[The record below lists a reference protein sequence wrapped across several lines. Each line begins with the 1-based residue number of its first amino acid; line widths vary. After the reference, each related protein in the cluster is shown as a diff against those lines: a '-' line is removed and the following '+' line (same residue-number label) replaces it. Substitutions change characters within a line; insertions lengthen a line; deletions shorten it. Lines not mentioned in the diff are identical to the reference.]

1 MAVVDVDD
9 DGIVLPFAASILAR
23 DLVTAGMPTA
33 DALPLARRVGD
44 ELASHGQP
52 VVSSAILGSETA
64 RQLAA
69 CGEYGVLRRL
79 RVRWWMRT
87 ERVPVVI
94 AIGGTSG
101 SGKSTVSQEVAHRLG
116 IDAVVSTDVVRAI
129 LRVTL
134 HPEMLPALSESSF
147 SAQRMFRSNLEGN
160 RLLVAFEQQATI
172 VSHAALGLVRRTI
185 KEGHQ
190 LVLNGVHIVPG
201 LVDVPADWPYFSYM
215 LTVPDR
221 DDHRRRFEAR
231 FATSDRPADYYQ
243 SRLAAIR
250 ELDDYLVGHSRR
262 AGVPVV
268 ESVEFEQTVADLIDV
283 IAMDLEKAFAIP

>member
-1 MAVVDVDD
+1 
-9 DGIVLPFAASILAR
+9 
-23 DLVTAGMPTA
+23 MPTA

-69 CGEYGVLRRL
+69 CGESGVLRRL

>member
-1 MAVVDVDD
+1 
-9 DGIVLPFAASILAR
+9 
-23 DLVTAGMPTA
+23 
-33 DALPLARRVGD
+33 
-44 ELASHGQP
+44 
-52 VVSSAILGSETA
+52 
-64 RQLAA
+64 
-69 CGEYGVLRRL
+69 
-79 RVRWWMRT
+79 
-87 ERVPVVI
+87 
-94 AIGGTSG
+94 
-101 SGKSTVSQEVAHRLG
+101 
-116 IDAVVSTDVVRAI
+116 
-129 LRVTL
+129 
-134 HPEMLPALSESSF
+134 MLPALSESSF

-243 SRLAAIR
+243 SRLAAFASSTTTWW
-250 ELDDYLVGHSRR
+250 GT
-262 AGVPVV
+262 AGVPACRW
-268 ESVEFEQTVADLIDV
+268 SSPWSSSRRSRT
-283 IAMDLEKAFAIP
+283 

>member
-1 MAVVDVDD
+1 VTVVDVDD
-9 DGIVLPFAASILAR
+9 DGVVLPFAASILAR
-23 DLVTAGMPTA
+23 DLVTAGLPTA
-33 DALPLARRVGD
+33 DALQLAGKVGD
-44 ELASHGQP
+44 VLASHGQP
-52 VVSSAILGSETA
+52 VVSSAVLGSETA
-64 RQLAA
+64 RQLAIR
-69 CGEYGVLRRL
+69 GEHRVLRRL

-101 SGKSTVSQEVAHRLG
+101 SGKSSVSQEVAHRLG

-172 VSHAALGLVRRTI
+172 VFHAALGLVRRTI

-201 LVDVPADWPYFSYM
+201 LVDVPADWSFFPYM

-250 ELDDYLVGHSRR
+250 ELDDYLVGYSRR

-268 ESVEFEQTVADLIDV
+268 ESVGFEQTVADLIDA
-283 IAMDLEKAFAIP
+283 IAMDLENAFAIP

>member
-9 DGIVLPFAASILAR
+9 DGVVLPFAASILAR

-44 ELASHGQP
+44 ELASHGRP
-52 VVSSAILGSETA
+52 VVSSAVLGSETA
-64 RQLAA
+64 RQLAT

-134 HPEMLPALSESSF
+134 HPEMLPRPE
-147 SAQRMFRSNLEGN
+147 RVV
-160 RLLVAFEQQATI
+160 LLGPA
-172 VSHAALGLVRRTI
+172 
-185 KEGHQ
+185 
-190 LVLNGVHIVPG
+190 
-201 LVDVPADWPYFSYM
+201 DVPLQPRGQPAPRR
-215 LTVPDR
+215 VR
-221 DDHRRRFEAR
+221 AAGHHRL
-231 FATSDRPADYYQ
+231 PC
-243 SRLAAIR
+243 
-250 ELDDYLVGHSRR
+250 R
-262 AGVPVV
+262 AGAGP
-268 ESVEFEQTVADLIDV
+268 ANH
-283 IAMDLEKAFAIP
+283 